1 MAKDNQID
9 YFANNSNSEKNEK
22 CRSEEKCDSWQII
35 RIVWEGLYKGKTNQ
49 KSDNQTTKTF

>member
-22 CRSEEKCDSWQII
+22 YRPEQKCDSWQIV
-35 RIVWEGLYKGKTNQ
+35 RIVWEGLYKRKTN
-49 KSDNQTTKTF
+49 